1 MTKKTMGTFEKVA
14 IRSFDKGDKLF
25 AQGVSAARQGDI
37 DTANQRFAGANTCY
51 NTASKALNSAL
62 KAPKK

>member
-1 MTKKTMGTFEKVA
+1 MAKKTMETYEKVA
-14 IRSFDKGDKLF
+14 LRSFDKGDKLF
-25 AQGVSAARQGDI
+25 AQGASATARGDR

-51 NTASKALNSAL
+51 GTASKALDAAL

>member
-1 MTKKTMGTFEKVA
+1 MTKKSMGTYEKVA

-25 AQGVSAARQGDI
+25 AQGVSAARRGDR

-51 NTASKALNSAL
+51 GIASSALDSAL